1 MKKKEIDLEAE
12 YNTEKEGVEQR
23 QIVSMKREVI
33 TGKNV
38 DFEKMENKLVN
49 LKRSIVSFVV
59 RDLQEQD
66 KQILEKLE
74 DATMFDELA
83 SDPTDRVRGVL
94 NNFCTK

>member
-33 TGKNV
+33 TRKNV

-74 DATMFDELA
+74 DATKFDELA
-83 SDPTDRVRGVL
+83 I
-94 NNFCTK
+94 